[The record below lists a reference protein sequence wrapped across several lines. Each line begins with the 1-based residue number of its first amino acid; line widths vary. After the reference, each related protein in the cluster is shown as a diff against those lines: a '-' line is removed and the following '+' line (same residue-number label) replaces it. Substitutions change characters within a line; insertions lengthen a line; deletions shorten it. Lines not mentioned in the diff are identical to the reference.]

1 MFQRWKHL
9 GTSLVLKIYFV
20 SRKPVVHILDMWEV
34 VLEWIKCGSLL
45 DHKVHPWCHVQFCL
59 CGGGCFECYYTLEK

>member
-1 MFQRWKHL
+1 MWKKMELHVFQRWGHL

-20 SRKPVVHILDMWEV
+20 SCKPMDEVKFVPILDMWEV

-45 DHKVHPWCHVQFCL
+45 DHKVHPWCHVQF
-59 CGGGCFECYYTLEK
+59 